1 MELKNSYICV
11 FFITGTNLS
20 AIFTGVSCG
29 LFYLP
34 QDLPA
39 QAFHFIKSSGFCTQ
53 VIQEWGVLL
62 NVYGT
67 YQSAQIIRFL
77 YHDVEHS
84 LQLCVWER
92 NSWWLTSLFVGCW
105 GHLMQDHSQIG
116 AEHWDCITSAVLS
129 CAHPSLIFHNLNW
142 PGPINHLCWIHIWYF
157 LFLFGSAHGCC
168 MLQRAWLGCGWSP
181 SLSFATQY

>member
-1 MELKNSYICV
+1 MGARWGWRIHIFV
-11 FFITGTNLS
+11 FFFITGTNLS
-20 AIFTGVSCG
+20 AIFTGISCG

-92 NSWWLTSLFVGCW
+92 NSWWLTSLFGGCW
-105 GHLMQDHSQIG
+105 GHLIQDHSPVG

-129 CAHPSLIFHNLNW
+129 CAHPSLILHNLNW
-142 PGPINHLCWIHIWYF
+142 PGPVNHLCWIHIW
-157 LFLFGSAHGCC
+157 
-168 MLQRAWLGCGWSP
+168 
-181 SLSFATQY
+181 